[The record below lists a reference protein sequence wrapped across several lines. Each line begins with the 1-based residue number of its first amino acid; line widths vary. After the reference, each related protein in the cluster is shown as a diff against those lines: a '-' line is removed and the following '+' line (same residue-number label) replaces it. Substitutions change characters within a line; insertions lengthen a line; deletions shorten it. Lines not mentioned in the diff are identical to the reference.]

1 MFTELVLMFVT
12 ILYGV
17 FLFKLQKRIKELE
30 NVVYYQMDSTHYPA
44 IKNEFASVWRA
55 IAELAPDEEEGEE
68 DGE

>member
-1 MFTELVLMFVT
+1 MFNSVILLIIT

-17 FLFKLQKRIKELE
+17 LLNKLRKRIEELE
-30 NVVYYQMDSTHYPA
+30 RDIYCHMECTHYPA

-55 IAELAPDEEEGEE
+55 IYELTPDEEEGEE